1 LREGLAHCK
10 VEGHSALNCAK
21 TAEPIKVPFGLC
33 AGIGPRNHVL
43 DGGAD
48 LSIIRG
54 NVELD
59 QRLLQNKGRS
69 VVSCAK
75 NG

>member
-1 LREGLAHCK
+1 M
-10 VEGHSALNCAK
+10 
-21 TAEPIKVPFGLC
+21 PFGLC

-54 NVELD
+54 NVEGD
-59 QRLLQNKGRS
+59 RAA
-69 VVSCAK
+69 VAK
-75 NG
+75 YRDALP